1 MALSKIPTHMYTDPT
16 PAKMPAGSVIKHFY
30 DMPDDIS
37 QLTANSST
45 AELTSGGHRPSFT
58 RVLGS
63 TESQLLFDGGLAVW
77 GDIDNDGQGYIDIR
91 VDIKRT
97 VNGANQTTVYSEG
110 GLVDRA
116 GQSRTRDFRARF
128 IDNPTSNAGDVLE
141 YIVEVT
147 LSNTTNSR
155 MLNVN
160 NGKHSTISIM
170 EMKI

>member
-16 PAKMPAGSVIKHFY
+16 PAKLPTGSVIKHYF
-30 DMPDDIS
+30 DEPDDLS
-37 QLTANSST
+37 QLNANST
-45 AELTSGGHRPSFT
+45 TTELTSGGHRPSFT

-63 TESQLLFDGGLAVW
+63 TQSELLFDGGLAIW
-77 GDIDNDGQGYIDIR
+77 GDIDNDGQGYIDMR

-97 VNGANQTTVYSEG
+97 INGANQTTVYSQG

-141 YIVEVT
+141 YIVEVVLIT
-147 LSNTTNSR
+147 TTNSR
-155 MLNVN
+155 ALNVH
-160 NGKHSTISIM
+160 NGKHSSITIM
-170 EMKI
+170 EMRI

>member
-30 DMPDDIS
+30 DMPDDMS

-45 AELTSGGHRPSFT
+45 TELTSGGHRPSFT

-63 TESQLLFDGGLAVW
+63 TESQLLFDGGLAIW
-77 GDIDNDGQGYIDIR
+77 GDIDNDGQGYTNIR

-110 GLVDRA
+110 GLSDRA
-116 GQSRTRDFRARF
+116 GQSRTKDFRARF

-141 YIVEVT
+141 YIVEVVLIT
-147 LSNTTNSR
+147 TTNGR
-155 MLNVN
+155 ALNVH
-160 NGKHSTISIM
+160 NGKHSTITIV

>member
-37 QLTANSST
+37 QLTANST
-45 AELTSGGHRPSFT
+45 TTELTSGGHRPSFT

-63 TESQLLFDGGLAVW
+63 TESQLLFDGGLAIW
-77 GDIDNDGQGYIDIR
+77 GDIDNDSQGYIDMR

-116 GQSRTRDFRARF
+116 GQSRVRDFRARF

-141 YIVEVT
+141 YIVDVVLIT
-147 LSNTTNSR
+147 TTNSR
-155 MLNVN
+155 SLNIH
-160 NGKHSTISIM
+160 NGKHSTITIV
-170 EMKI
+170 EMKT

>member
-16 PAKMPAGSVIKHFY
+16 AAKLPSGSVIKLFF
-30 DMPDDIS
+30 DEPNDTS
-37 QLTANSST
+37 QSNSNGT
-45 AELTSGGHRPSFT
+45 VLELTSGGHRPSFT

-63 TESQLLFDGGLAVW
+63 TESQLLFDGGFAIY
-77 GDIDNDGQGYIDIR
+77 GDLDNDGHGYINIS
-91 VDIKRT
+91 VAVTRT
-97 VNGANQTTVYSEG
+97 INGASGATVYQQG

-147 LSNTTNSR
+147 LSNTTNGR
-155 MLNVN
+155 HLNVN